1 MSKKLKKLGK
11 ALAIGAAMYGASKI
25 KPAATLTGE
34 TVKKI
39 PVTVKNIGAS
49 DIENKYS
56 YLYEF
61 PTKLKDGGEVYIG
74 KNVDEDLL

>member
-11 ALAIGAAMYGASKI
+11 AIAVGAVLSGMGKG
-25 KPAATLTGE
+25 KTLTGE
-34 TVKKI
+34 TIKKV
-39 PVTVKNIGAS
+39 PVTVENIGTN

-61 PTKLKDGGEVYIG
+61 PTKLKNSGEVYLG
-74 KNVDEDLL
+74 KNVDKDLL

>member
-1 MSKKLKKLGK
+1 MSKKIKKLGK
-11 ALAIGAAMYGASKI
+11 ALIAGAVLSGLGKG
-25 KPAATLTGE
+25 KTLTGE
-34 TVKKI
+34 TVKKV
-39 PVTVKNIGAS
+39 PVIAENIGTN

-61 PTKLKDGGEVYIG
+61 PTKLKNGGEVYLG

>member
-11 ALAIGAAMYGASKI
+11 AIAVGAAMYGASKMK
-25 KPAATLTGE
+25 KPDLTGE
-34 TVKKI
+34 TVKTI
-39 PVTVKNIGAS
+39 PVTAKNIGTS

-61 PTKLKDGGEVYIG
+61 PTKLKGGGEVYLG
-74 KNVDEDLL
+74 KNVDKDLL

>member
-11 ALAIGAAMYGASKI
+11 AIAVGAVLSGMGKG
-25 KPAATLTGE
+25 KTLTGE
-34 TVKKI
+34 TIKKV
-39 PVTVKNIGAS
+39 PVTVENIGTN

-61 PTKLKDGGEVYIG
+61 PTKLKNGGEVYLG
-74 KNVDEDLL
+74 KNVDKDLL

>member
-11 ALAIGAAMYGASKI
+11 AIAVGAVLSGMGKG
-25 KPAATLTGE
+25 KTLTGE
-34 TVKKI
+34 TIKKV
-39 PVTVKNIGAS
+39 PVTVENIGTN

-61 PTKLKDGGEVYIG
+61 PTKLKDGGEVYLG
-74 KNVDEDLL
+74 KNVDKDLL

>member
-11 ALAIGAAMYGASKI
+11 AIAIGAAMYGASKNP
-25 KPAATLTGE
+25 KTNLTGE

-39 PVTVKNIGAS
+39 PVIAENIGTS

-56 YLYEF
+56 YLYES
-61 PTKLKDGGEVYIG
+61 PTKLVGGGEVYIG
-74 KNVDEDLL
+74 KNVDKDLL

>member
-1 MSKKLKKLGK
+1 MSRKKLKKLGK
-11 ALAIGAAMYGASKI
+11 AIAIGAALSGLGKSK
-25 KPAATLTGE
+25 TLTGE
-34 TVKKI
+34 TLKTV
-39 PVTVKNIGAS
+39 PVIAENIGSS

-61 PTKLKDGGEVYIG
+61 PTKLKGGGEVYIG

>member
-11 ALAIGAAMYGASKI
+11 AIAVGAAMYGASKMK
-25 KPAATLTGE
+25 KPGTLTGE
-34 TVKKI
+34 TVKTI
-39 PVTVKNIGAS
+39 PVTAKNIGTS

-61 PTKLKDGGEVYIG
+61 PTKLKGGGEVYLG
-74 KNVDEDLL
+74 KNVDKDLL

>member
-1 MSKKLKKLGK
+1 MSKKIKKLGK
-11 ALAIGAAMYGASKI
+11 ALIAGAVLSGLGKG
-25 KPAATLTGE
+25 KTLTGE
-34 TVKKI
+34 TVKKV
-39 PVTVKNIGAS
+39 PVIAENIGTN

-61 PTKLKDGGEVYIG
+61 PTKLKDGGEVYLG

>member
-11 ALAIGAAMYGASKI
+11 AIAVGAVLSGLGKG
-25 KPAATLTGE
+25 KTLTGE
-34 TVKKI
+34 TIKKV
-39 PVTVKNIGAS
+39 PVTVENIGTN

-61 PTKLKDGGEVYIG
+61 PTKLKNGGEVYLG
-74 KNVDEDLL
+74 KNVDKDLL

>member
-1 MSKKLKKLGK
+1 MSKKKLKKIGK
-11 ALAIGAAMYGASKI
+11 AILAGAVLSGMGKG
-25 KPAATLTGE
+25 KTLTGE
-34 TVKKI
+34 TVKTI
-39 PVTVKNIGAS
+39 PVTAKNIGTN

-61 PTKLKDGGEVYIG
+61 PTKLKGGGEVYIG